1 MSEEERAYTSVLL
14 PSATIELF
22 SNDAE
27 TVSSFQSLADDWR
40 FPRVTLT
47 PQEGDVETAIQRYGN
62 YASPDLVV
70 IETETIDSS
79 FTDRLEALAGNCS
92 EGTAAMIIGP
102 VNDVNLYRTLV
113 SMGVSDYLV
122 KPLAPKAFAEHLAKA
137 LIDKIGASESAL
149 IAVIG
154 AKGGVGTSALA
165 QTLAFA
171 TSEKLGQKTFLMDA
185 AGGWSTLPVGLD
197 FEPAGTLAEAAKAVN
212 DENFE
217 SLERMF
223 IRQNDKLTVLG
234 SGSDE
239 MLRDNV
245 DPDDYEGLFNHL
257 MVTYPVVI
265 ADLSQSPSA
274 LRHVVLSRAHKILV
288 VATPL
293 LPAVRA
299 ARSLIQEIKD
309 IRGKSDDHLDVI
321 MNMHGV
327 APKFEVSKKQM
338 EEGLDRT
345 IPAVIDYNAALFVGS
360 ESKGNAITEDKE
372 AEKVVA
378 PLLLSLRDILQVGTG
393 SADSAAVSTEAKS
406 GGGFGSLLSKI
417 TKKS

>member
-22 SNDAE
+22 SNDE
-27 TVSSFQSLADDWR
+27 DTVKSFQSLADDWR
-40 FPRVTLT
+40 FARVTLS
-47 PQEGDVETAIQRYGN
+47 PHDGSVETAIERYGN

-70 IETETIDSS
+70 IQTETIDAS
-79 FTDRLEALAGNCS
+79 FTDRLADLAGNCS

-122 KPLAPKAFAEHLAKA
+122 KPIEPKAFAEHMAKT
-137 LIDKIGASESAL
+137 LIDKIGASESVL
-149 IAVIG
+149 IAMIG

-165 QTLAFA
+165 QALAFG
-171 TSEKLGQKTFLMDA
+171 TSENLNQKTFLMDA
-185 AGGWSTLPVGLD
+185 AGGWSTFPVGLD
-197 FEPAGTLAEAAKAVN
+197 YEPAGTLAEAAKAVN

-223 IRQNDKLTVLG
+223 LKQSEKLTVLG
-234 SGSDE
+234 SGSDD
-239 MLRDNV
+239 MLYDHV
-245 DPDDYEGLFNHL
+245 DPDHYEELFNHL
-257 MVTYPVVI
+257 MVTHPVVI
-265 ADLSQSPSA
+265 VDLSQSPSA

-299 ARSLIQEIKD
+299 ARSLIQEVTD

-321 MNMHGV
+321 MNMRGM
-327 APKFEVSKKQM
+327 APKFEVVKKQM
-338 EEGLDRT
+338 EEGLDRS
-345 IPAVIDYNAALFVGS
+345 IAAVIEYNTALFVGA
-360 ESKGNAITEDKE
+360 ESKGSKITEDKE
-372 AEKVVA
+372 AEKVLT
-378 PLLLSLRDILQVGTG
+378 PLMHSIGDVLQIGGSDTKASSDKETKAAGGVG
-393 SADSAAVSTEAKS
+393 S
-406 GGGFGSLLSKI
+406 FLSKL